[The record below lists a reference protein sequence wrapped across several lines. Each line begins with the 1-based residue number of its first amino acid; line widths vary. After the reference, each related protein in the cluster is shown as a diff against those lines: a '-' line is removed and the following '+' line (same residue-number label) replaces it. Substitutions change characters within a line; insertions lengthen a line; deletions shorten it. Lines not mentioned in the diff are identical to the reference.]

1 MKTPIL
7 AILATLALAAC
18 DTLAPYVPLEQQ
30 NCLAKQAAAGALHGG
45 VGSGNPLTVQ
55 LQADARDACA
65 GLYGIDP
72 VTP

>member
-30 NCLAKQAAAGALHGG
+30 NCLAKQGIAGAANGG
-45 VGSGNPLTVQ
+45 LGPNNPVTI
-55 LQADARDACA
+55 QANKDAMIACA

>member
-18 DTLAPYVPLEQQ
+18 ADSALTLEQQ
-30 NCLAKQAAAGALHGG
+30 NCLAKQGIAGAANGG
-45 VGSGNPLTVQ
+45 LGPDNPVTI
-55 LQADARDACA
+55 QAQKDAMLACA